1 MAEIVN
7 VRSIAALGH
16 FRTEFCNFAEDARN
30 ALNSVEMEV
39 RRTRDWLRQQQVH
52 WIGQVKRGNERVT
65 QARSDL
71 HRKRVSQS
79 GSGTVTD
86 SDQKEALRVAQRQLR
101 EAEEKVL
108 IVKKWIPI
116 LDKAIEE
123 YHGLSQPL
131 GDRLQGD
138 VQHALSLLDRFVTTL
153 EAYVALA
160 PPPTAQAA
168 MAGTEA
174 AVPTAPAAARGTAS
188 RGGIEETSPTQETS
202 TDGEQPGAESPSEI
216 AASNPAE
223 ALEALQPEAVPSESR

>member
-1 MAEIVN
+1 MAETVN
-7 VRSIAALGH
+7 VRSIAALQH

-39 RRTRDWLRQQQVH
+39 RRTRDWLRQQDVH
-52 WIGQVKRGNERVT
+52 WKAQVKKCNERVN

-79 GSGTVTD
+79 GSDVVTD
-86 SDQKEALRVAQRQLR
+86 SDQKEALRAAQRHLR

-108 IVKKWIPI
+108 IIRKWIPI

-138 VQHALSLLDRFVTTL
+138 VAHALSLLDRFVDTL
-153 EAYVALA
+153 HAYVALA
-160 PPPTAQAA
+160 PPPTARAA
-168 MAGTEA
+168 MAGTES
-174 AVPTAPAAARGTAS
+174 AVPTAPAAARGSAS
-188 RGGIEETSPTQETS
+188 RGGSEEAPAAQETPA
-202 TDGEQPGAESPSEI
+202 DGESQAVETNVAAAENGAE
-216 AASNPAE
+216 AGDM
-223 ALEALQPEAVPSESR
+223 LHPEAVPSESR